1 MGWSWSFTIMKY
13 GSTWRHH
20 RKMFQQCFNVEAI
33 TRYHELQT
41 LEARKTALRL
51 IESPQRFIDHIG
63 LYVQINTIIMSSSP
77 YCPIAYRYFTGN
89 IMRIVYGIDV
99 KDVHDPFYQVSK
111 FMLGEVAEAAA
122 AGRFL
127 VDVLPIRM
135 YKPVTV
141 SVQ

>member
-1 MGWSWSFTIMKY
+1 MIMKHD
-13 GSTWRHH
+13 SARRHH
-20 RKMFQQCFNVEAI
+20 RKMFQQCFNIEAI
-33 TRYHELQT
+33 TRYYELQS
-41 LEARKTALRL
+41 LEARKTAVRL

-63 LYVQINTIIMSSSP
+63 LYVQINTIIVSSSP

-89 IMRIVYGIDV
+89 ITWIMYGIDV

-122 AGRFL
+122 ARRFL

-135 YKPVTV
+135 YKSVTV
-141 SVQ
+141 SIQ